1 MRVAMSTQAS
11 GDEAR
16 MRRSQRGFTLI
27 EVLISATVLVVAILG
42 FVASAFASHGLSR
55 TAEDR
60 RIAVETL
67 DRFVERVRA
76 DPDWAGLYNRLRP
89 LSSESAKDKN
99 LTWLGTDLSLQT
111 WPANS
116 YYADF
121 IPPTTLGTVTFLVQ
135 VPVKTAGGVPS
146 LREDENAPRY
156 GLPRDLN
163 GDALIDD
170 DARAADN
177 RVLPVVA
184 RIRWQHPGNSAHEV
198 VLATVL
204 RGPRS

>member
-1 MRVAMSTQAS
+1 MAAAVSATVPA
-11 GDEAR
+11 DDAR
-16 MRRSQRGFTLI
+16 LRGSERGFTLV
-27 EVLISATVLVVAILG
+27 EVMISAAVLVVAILG
-42 FVASAFASHGLSR
+42 FVASAFASHGLSKSV
-55 TAEDR
+55 EDR
-60 RIAVETL
+60 RVAVETL
-67 DRFVERVRA
+67 DRFVERLRA
-76 DPDWAGLYNRLRP
+76 DPDWAGLYGRLRP

-99 LTWLGTDLSLQT
+99 LTWLGTDLTLQM

-121 IPPTTLGTVTFLVQ
+121 TPPTSLGTVTFLVQ
-135 VPVKTAGGVPS
+135 VPVLTKGGVPA
-146 LREDENAPRY
+146 LREDEDAPRY

-170 DARAADN
+170 DPRTADN

-184 RIRWQHPGNSAHEV
+184 RIRWQHPGNTALEV

-204 RGPRS
+204 RGDRS